1 MAVYDEG
8 CQLKSRSET
17 ALLKL
22 RLILIIVRTNCP
34 VLSTGAVSMRTLL
47 LSAGLAALSLAGA
60 PARAAEPDAPLV
72 SDEPQELAP
81 VTVLATRTETRAD
94 EVPAT
99 ITVFSDRDIE
109 AMLATDIKDLI
120 RFEPGVSVVNQ
131 PARFGAALGTAGR
144 AGNEGFTIR
153 GIGGDRVL
161 MIIDGVRSPDGF
173 VFGAQSVGRG
183 GYADLDL
190 MKSVEILRGPASAL
204 YGSDGVAGAV
214 LFTTRDP
221 ADLIR
226 AGESFGARAR
236 VGYNSADEGLTKS
249 AVVAG
254 RSGAF
259 SGLLA
264 WTGRD
269 SHETENGGDQ
279 TGEEIRSNNT
289 IVYSSRTLP
298 NPQEINSDAWLAKLV
313 WDVAPGHSLRLTYD
327 SFHADMEADVLS
339 GRTTRPAAS
348 PPASATAV
356 LNLTAADTTERERFS
371 LDWRLDDVL
380 GLDRGQVSIYR
391 QNSSS
396 RQFTFE
402 DRVGVDRTRDNSF
415 DNDVQGFSA
424 DFTKALGAH
433 RLTFGGDWSETT
445 QQGVRDGTV
454 PPAGETF
461 PTSAFPRTDYT
472 LGGLFVQDE
481 ISLLA
486 GSLKV
491 IPAIRWDSYDL
502 STADDPLYPGA
513 RADQSDDHVSPK
525 LGVVWWST
533 PNLGL
538 FGNLG
543 QGFKAPTPSQVNNFF
558 SNPAFGYTSIPSPD
572 LRPETSRSLEIGVR
586 LRDVALGGGRLS
598 AQLVGFR
605 TEYEDFISQQ
615 VVSGSFTPADPAVYR
630 HVNFTDVRISG
641 LEARADIW
649 WSNGVSARF
658 AAAYADGQIQDPVGG
673 TRALE
678 TIDPVKVVFSLGY
691 DDPAGVFGTQAAA
704 TWSQA
709 KEGADTDNLPCFTSA
724 TGCHVGEDFA
734 LLDVTAYWNLND
746 RVTARVGLFNVLDQK
761 YSWWSDVRGVAN
773 PPVRA
778 ANPLNL
784 PPITDAYTQPG
795 RNIGLSLAL
804 RY

>member
-1 MAVYDEG
+1 
-8 CQLKSRSET
+8 
-17 ALLKL
+17 
-22 RLILIIVRTNCP
+22 
-34 VLSTGAVSMRTLL
+34 MRTLL
-47 LSAGLAALSLAGA
+47 LTAGVAALLTAA
-60 PARAAEPDAPLV
+60 PAMAEDPNTAGPEDPAQLPPV
-72 SDEPQELAP
+72 S
-81 VTVLATRTETRAD
+81 VLATRTSTPVD
-94 EVPAT
+94 EAPAT
-99 ITVFSDRDIE
+99 VTVFTADDIE
-109 AMLATDIKDLI
+109 TMLATDIKDLI
-120 RFEPGVSVVNQ
+120 RFEPGVSVVSQ

-161 MIIDGVRSPDGF
+161 MIVDGVRSPDGF

-214 LFTTRDP
+214 LFTTKDP

-236 VGYNSADEGLTKS
+236 VGYNSADEGITKS

-254 RSGAF
+254 RSGAV

-269 SHETENGGDQ
+269 SQGTENRGDQ
-279 TGEEIRSNNT
+279 TGEELRSNNT
-289 IVYSSRTLP
+289 IVYASRTLP
-298 NPQEINSDAWLAKLV
+298 NPQEISSDAWLGKLA
-313 WDVAPGHSLRLTYD
+313 WDVAPGHSLRLTWD
-327 SFHADMEADVLS
+327 SFQSDMEAHVLS
-339 GRTTRPAAS
+339 GRTTRPAAT
-348 PPASATAV
+348 PPTAATAV
-356 LNLTAADTTERERFS
+356 LNLIAADTTERERFS

-391 QNSSS
+391 QDSAS

-402 DRVGVDRTRDNSF
+402 DRVGVDRTRDNTF
-415 DNDVQGFSA
+415 DNDVRGLAA
-424 DFTKALGAH
+424 DFTRAFGVH
-433 RLTFGGDWSETT
+433 RITFGGDWSETT

-461 PTSAFPRTDYT
+461 PTSAFPKTDYT
-472 LGGLFVQDE
+472 LAGLFIQDD
-481 ISLLA
+481 IGLLNGA
-486 GSLKV
+486 LRI
-491 IPAIRWDSYDL
+491 IPAVRRDSYDL
-502 STADDPLYPGA
+502 STANDPLYPGA

-533 PNLGL
+533 PNFGL
-538 FGNLG
+538 FGNIG
-543 QGFKAPTPSQVNNFF
+543 EGFKAPTPSQVNNFF
-558 SNPAFGYTSIPSPD
+558 SNPAFGYTSAPNPN
-572 LRPETSRSLEIGVR
+572 LRPETSRSLEIGAR
-586 LRDVALGGGRLS
+586 LRDVRIGGGRLS
-598 AQLVGFR
+598 AQLAGFR
-605 TEYEDFISQQ
+605 TEYENFISQR
-615 VVSGSFTPADPAVYR
+615 VVSGSFTPADPAVYQY
-630 HVNFTDVRISG
+630 VNFADVEISG
-641 LEARADIW
+641 VEARADIW

-658 AAAYADGQIQDPVGG
+658 AAAYADGEIDDPVSGS
-673 TRALE
+673 RALE
-678 TIDPVKVVFSLGY
+678 TVDPIKVVLGLGY
-691 DDPAGVFGTQAAA
+691 DDPAGVFGTQAAV

-709 KEGADTDNLPCFTSA
+709 MDSADTDNLPCFTSA
-724 TGCHVGEDFA
+724 AGCYVGDDFA

-746 RVTARVGLFNVLDQK
+746 RVTARVGLFNVLDEK

-773 PPVRA
+773 PPAGA

-795 RNIGLSLAL
+795 RNFGLALAL